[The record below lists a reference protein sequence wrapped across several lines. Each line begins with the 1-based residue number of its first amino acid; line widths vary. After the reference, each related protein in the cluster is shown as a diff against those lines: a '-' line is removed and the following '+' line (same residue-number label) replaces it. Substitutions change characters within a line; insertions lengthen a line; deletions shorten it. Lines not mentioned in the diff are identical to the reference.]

1 MHLANPTHAT
11 RNYQYITNFSFS
23 LEYISHKRNMPRHI
37 LVLGSTSPSGL
48 AFCLAALRDTHILT
62 LYVRNA
68 AKLPSEIS
76 SAATVIVGEL
86 SDATALE
93 NAISGGAKTCVSFL
107 GPVPNLKRGQKP
119 VTDGFKI
126 IVPLLQ
132 KYGYERMMVLS
143 TASYKVPEDRF
154 YWVYWLMVMVV
165 YLVFR
170 PAYDEITGFTPLVTG
185 TPADELGWTVFR
197 VPILKNGEAVR
208 VEAGYVGDVGLGLER
223 KALAEWLLKEM
234 EEGKFVG
241 KCPAVSN
248 A

>member
-1 MHLANPTHAT
+1 
-11 RNYQYITNFSFS
+11 
-23 LEYISHKRNMPRHI
+23 MPRHI

-48 AFCLAALRDTHILT
+48 AFCLAALRDSHILT

-68 AKLPSEIS
+68 SKLPIEVS

-86 SDATALE
+86 SDAVALE
-93 NAISGGAKTCVSFL
+93 KAIASGAKTCVSFL
-107 GPVPNLKRGQKP
+107 GPVPSTKKGQMP

-132 KYGYERMMVLS
+132 KYGFERMMVLS
-143 TASYKVPEDRF
+143 TASYKAPEDRF
-154 YWVYWLMVMVV
+154 YLLYWLMVMAV

-170 PAYDEITGFTPLVTG
+170 PAYDEINGFTPLVTG

-197 VPILKNGEAVR
+197 VPILKNGEAVS
-208 VEAGYVGDVGLGLER
+208 VKAGYVGDVGLGLER

-234 EEGKFVG
+234 EEGQFVG